1 MLALKS
7 DFRSRGFTLIEL
19 MVVLVIIAVIT
30 GLVAQNFIGR
40 DQAAMQQAARADIS
54 TIENALQLYRLDNGV
69 FPSTQQGLAALLS
82 APGGAPV
89 PRRWR
94 GPYLRNEP
102 IDPWGHPYQYIN
114 HNGQQIEIISY
125 GADRQP
131 GGTSDAADIS
141 SLNAG
146 G

>member
-1 MLALKS
+1 MFKPKLDA
-7 DFRSRGFTLIEL
+7 RSRGFTLIEL

-40 DQAAMQQAARADIS
+40 DQAAMRQAALADIS

-69 FPSTQQGLAALLS
+69 YPTTQQGLAALTS
-82 APGGAPV
+82 PPNAAPQ
-89 PRRWR
+89 PRQWL
-94 GPYLRNEP
+94 GPYLRNDP

-114 HNGQQIEIISY
+114 HNGQQIEIISF
-125 GADRQP
+125 GADRQA
-131 GGTSDAADIS
+131 GGTGDAADIS
-141 SLNAG
+141 SLNRG